1 MHYAVKAQRS
11 RNFGAAGNV
20 AQQVVQP
27 SNSNEIASTIGGISK
42 ILFFLFF
49 FLSQRCNP
57 PSSSPM
63 ILYSSLRVNCHYQIA
78 TKHSVSVEHGIRLVS
93 KLCTI
98 VWKSHQETN

>member
-1 MHYAVKAQRS
+1 
-11 RNFGAAGNV
+11 
-20 AQQVVQP
+20 
-27 SNSNEIASTIGGISK
+27 
-42 ILFFLFF
+42 
-49 FLSQRCNP
+49 
-57 PSSSPM
+57 M